1 MRKINPGILLI
12 SCFLI
17 ACSSSDE
24 KTNQSNEPKIDFL
37 ESGKEISAVA
47 QTELLKNVKNALEKE
62 GPVYAIEFCNI
73 HAESIADS
81 ISKNFDVQI
90 QRLSLKNRNP
100 QNAPTAKEDK
110 LLLNDYLEKLN
121 EGRAITDTLIRLND
135 IASYYR
141 PIIISAETCLK
152 CHGQPGEEINTETMI
167 ALNKLYP
174 DDRAT
179 NYRMG
184 ELRGMWKITFS
195 GKSN

>member
-1 MRKINPGILLI
+1 MRKLGFGMLLA
-12 SCFLI
+12 SYFLA
-17 ACSSSDE
+17 ACNSSDE
-24 KTNQSNEPKIDFL
+24 KTNQSTEPTIDFL
-37 ESGKEISAVA
+37 ETGKEITAVA
-47 QTELLKNVKNALEKE
+47 QAELLKNVKNALEKE

-81 ISKNFDVQI
+81 ISKKFDVQI

-100 QNAPTAKEDK
+100 ENGPSTKEDK

-121 EGRAITDTLIRLND
+121 EGRSITDTLIRLNG
-135 IASYYR
+135 ISSYYR

-152 CHGQPGEEINTETMI
+152 CHGQPGQEINNETMV

-174 DDRAT
+174 EDRAT

-195 GKSN
+195 AKSH